1 MTTMAL
7 FLALAMAAPAGTAAP
22 RTPNAEERIR
32 MHAGVPGKAYL
43 GQPLN
48 DFLAHFPGAKSLPF
62 AKQTDV
68 LRLQVTGEGI
78 SALAMGATPG
88 SMTIESIGFNFE
100 GTYEGIGAGKR
111 RTVEGI
117 GPGSTINDMLGT
129 YGKPAETASEKR
141 HGTLAPQ
148 HGAGGAA
155 PAAPDPADPADPTR
169 YIYHS
174 PDGGTVTY
182 FVVHDAKVVRM
193 VLNRLGSIKK
203 YLMDAP
209 QGQEA
214 TGGADSP
221 APAGH
226 P

>member
-1 MTTMAL
+1 MTVTAL
-7 FLALAMAAPAGTAAP
+7 LLALAMAAPTGAAAP
-22 RTPNAEERIR
+22 RPPKAEESIR

-43 GQPLN
+43 GQPLT
-48 DFLAHFPGAKSLPF
+48 DFLARFPGAKSMPF

-68 LRLQVTGEGI
+68 LRLQVASEGI
-78 SALAMGATPG
+78 SALAMGATPA

-100 GTYEGIGAGKR
+100 GTYEGIAAGKR
-111 RTVEGI
+111 RTAEGI

-148 HGAGGAA
+148 HGADGAA
-155 PAAPDPADPADPTR
+155 PAAPDPADPTR

-174 PDGGTVTY
+174 ADGATVTY
-182 FVVHDAKVVRM
+182 FVVKDTMVVRM
-193 VLNRLGSIKK
+193 VLNRPGSIKK

-214 TGGADSP
+214 PATGGAGSE

>member
-1 MTTMAL
+1 MTITAL
-7 FLALAMAAPAGTAAP
+7 LLALAMAAPAGAAAP
-22 RTPNAEERIR
+22 RPPKPEEPIR

-43 GQPLN
+43 GQPLT

-68 LRLQVTGEGI
+68 LRLQVASEGI
-78 SALAMGATPG
+78 SALAMGATPA

-100 GTYEGIGAGKR
+100 GTYEGIAAGKR

-141 HGTLAPQ
+141 HGTLTPQ

-155 PAAPDPADPADPTR
+155 PAAPDPAETMR

-174 PDGGTVTY
+174 ADGGTVTY
-182 FVVHDAKVVRM
+182 FVVKDAMVVRM
-193 VLNRLGSIKK
+193 VLNRPGSIKK
-203 YLMDAP
+203 YLMDASP
-209 QGQEA
+209 GPGAPA
-214 TGGADSP
+214 TGGAGSE
-221 APAGH
+221 ASAGH

>member
-1 MTTMAL
+1 MAIVTL
-7 FLALAMAAPAGTAAP
+7 FLALALAAPSGASAPHAAK
-22 RTPNAEERIR
+22 AEEPIK
-32 MHAGVPGKAYL
+32 MHAGVPGRAYL
-43 GQPLN
+43 GQPLA

-62 AKQTDV
+62 AKQSDV
-68 LRLQVTGEGI
+68 VRLQVATEGI
-78 SALAMGATPG
+78 SALAMGATPV

-100 GTYEGIGAGKR
+100 GTYEGVAAGKL
-111 RTVEGI
+111 RTAEGI
-117 GPGSTINDMLGT
+117 GTGSTINDMLGT

-148 HGAGGAA
+148 QSAGGAPPA
-155 PAAPDPADPADPTR
+155 PNPADPTR

-174 PDGGTVTY
+174 ADGGVVTY
-182 FVVHDAKVVRM
+182 FVVKDAMVVRM
-193 VLNRLGSIKK
+193 VMNRLESIKK

-209 QGQEA
+209 QGKEA
-214 TGGADSP
+214 PATAGAGAA

>member
-1 MTTMAL
+1 MTIMAIL
-7 FLALAMAAPAGTAAP
+7 LALAMAAPAGAAAP
-22 RTPNAEERIR
+22 RAPNAEEPIR

-78 SALAMGATPG
+78 SALAMGATQK

-100 GTYEGIGAGKR
+100 GTYEGIAAGKR
-111 RTVEGI
+111 RTAEGI

-141 HGTLAPQ
+141 HGTLTPQ

-155 PAAPDPADPADPTR
+155 PAAPDPADPTR

-174 PDGGTVTY
+174 ADGATVTY
-182 FVVHDAKVVRM
+182 FVVQDAKVVRM
-193 VLNRLGSIKK
+193 VLNRPGSIKK

-214 TGGADSP
+214 PATGGADSP